1 MWNTHTR
8 APKHFGYHTLD
19 CNNLLVTS
27 SGAKTPVEIRRA
39 GKSAAYCDLV
49 WKSIRT
55 YTHKCDTYVWD
66 YMSAIYL
73 YFWAGCLG
81 VQITYIHGLHILC
94 TYVAS
99 ESFEHRI
106 LFAASTWISFSKFFY
121 SIFGSRTIEFVSW
134 NVPFKWGHEKLQI
147 LLEAWEASKGEWSS
161 SQLYKTITQ
170 RKTTTCHGARVWLTR
185 TQIASKYQDQ
195 SIADCICDAK
205 LADKELAASQTK
217 WHPDGVGIEAR
228 WYWWYGFGKS
238 RH

>member
-1 MWNTHTR
+1 MRYIRVRLHECYLSIFLGWLPWCANHIHTWL
-8 APKHFGYHTLD
+8 AHTMHL
-19 CNNLLVTS
+19 CCKWIIWTSHPVCSFNL
-27 SGAKTPVEIRRA
+27 
-39 GKSAAYCDLV
+39 
-49 WKSIRT
+49 
-55 YTHKCDTYVWD
+55 
-66 YMSAIYL
+66 
-73 YFWAGCLG
+73 
-81 VQITYIHGLHILC
+81 
-94 TYVAS
+94 
-99 ESFEHRI
+99 
-106 LFAASTWISFSKFFY
+106 ISFSKFFY

-228 WYWWYGFGKS
+228 WYRWYGFGKS